1 MITARGMG
9 VAVGGTTVCVL
20 VGIGDAAGG
29 SVGGTIVS
37 LIPQDAINHETRN
50 RKIVIYLEI

>member
-1 MITARGMG
+1 MG